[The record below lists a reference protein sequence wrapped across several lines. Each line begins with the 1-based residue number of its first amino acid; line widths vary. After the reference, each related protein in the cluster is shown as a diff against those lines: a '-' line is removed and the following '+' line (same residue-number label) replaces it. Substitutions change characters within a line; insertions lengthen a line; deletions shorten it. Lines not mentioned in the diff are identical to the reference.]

1 MASTTTNNFKKQ
13 NTKVSFNGK
22 TFGWVIVKYIT
33 YQFDDDESCEGH
45 KVLECLDSSSIMKNA
60 LSDPS
65 PEQSG
70 NIREILFTLDSTFL
84 IYEARDK
91 LGDTINLQYIPI
103 KYVIDVDIWRE
114 DFNVP
119 DVKELSKQ
127 TRHSLK

>member
-91 LGDTINLQYIPI
+91 LGGHYQSTVYPNKICY
-103 KYVIDVDIWRE
+103 RR
-114 DFNVP
+114 
-119 DVKELSKQ
+119 
-127 TRHSLK
+127 RHLARRFQRS